1 MYWDF
6 WVRVP
11 DQFAI
16 YQGHLRP
23 RSFHAELGLAAHL
36 RAGSSELGPQQWLF
50 LSLAPALAL
59 TTSQPLLPLA
69 LEQRRASAVLG
80 GGGEPAWEPL
90 RNCSSCLE
98 IQIAANLSSP
108 ERNCIWQFRCFSRF
122 DAPICLRGGEEWN
135 WAMVSRKWR
144 RKGSRESHS
153 PGILQKRLLSRC
165 Q

>member
-23 RSFHAELGLAAHL
+23 RSLHAELVLAAHL

-59 TTSQPLLPLA
+59 TTSQPLLPLP
-69 LEQRRASAVLG
+69 LEQRWGKRCPGRGRGTCLGASQELQLLFG
-80 GGGEPAWEPL
+80 NT
-90 RNCSSCLE
+90 NCSKFVVS
-98 IQIAANLSSP
+98 
-108 ERNCIWQFRCFSRF
+108 
-122 DAPICLRGGEEWN
+122 GEKLHL
-135 WAMVSRKWR
+135 AISMFFA
-144 RKGSRESHS
+144 
-153 PGILQKRLLSRC
+153 L
-165 Q
+165 